1 MAGNVQHLDQ
11 YGQPV
16 DSGPLSSQSAQYY
29 SDTQTTQLPEWYN
42 AATQNIVNLGQAAL
56 NPAQQAAGQATQN
69 INNLAG
75 QTNTANSQA
84 ISGLQSIGAN
94 AANPWLQGGG
104 FNQNTPLGQAFQGQQ
119 NGIDQAIQG
128 ARGQVDA
135 GAIAGGNFG
144 SLRGQTA
151 ANTAAGNVALQQSQ
165 NQIDSYLKG
174 QGLGIQANQ
183 SVAST
188 GNQALEGALNAGNF
202 AVNSQYAPLTAYSN
216 LLAQSKAPTT
226 VYSTPSAFKQSLA
239 TQNQFGDNGLFFS
252 DVQKPTFSVFG
263 NTGFAEG
270 GHVGNQYPTRRHNQ
284 LARQGLPHLADG
296 GQMPPQQGA
305 LQQQQQQPNYLS
317 MIFQDN
323 LKGLE

>member
-1 MAGNVQHLDQ
+1 MAYNVSSVN
-11 YGQPV
+11 GIPTG
-16 DSGPLSSQSAQYY
+16 DSGPLSSQSSQFY

-42 AATQNIVNLGQAAL
+42 QAQQNLVNLGQQAL
-56 NPAQQAAGQATQN
+56 PGAQAAAGQATQN
-69 INNLAG
+69 INQLAG
-75 QTNTANSQA
+75 QTGTANQQA
-84 ISGLQSIGAN
+84 ISGLQTIGQN

-119 NGIDQAIQG
+119 GAIDQAIQG
-128 ARGQVDA
+128 GRA
-135 GAIAGGNFG
+135 GAEGIGAGQFG
-144 SLRGQTA
+144 SLRGLTA

-183 SVAST
+183 AVSST
-188 GNQALEGALNAGNF
+188 GNEALQGALNAGNF

-239 TQNQFGDNGLFFS
+239 TQNQYGNNGLFFS
-252 DVQKPTFSVFG
+252 DVQKPTFSTFG
-263 NTGFAEG
+263 NNPNTGGAFAEG
-270 GHVGNQYPTRRHNQ
+270 GMVG
-284 LARQGLPHLADG
+284 G
-296 GQMPPQQGA
+296 
-305 LQQQQQQPNYLS
+305 LQQQQQQQQQPQPQRQNYLQ

-323 LKGLE
+323 LKGLA